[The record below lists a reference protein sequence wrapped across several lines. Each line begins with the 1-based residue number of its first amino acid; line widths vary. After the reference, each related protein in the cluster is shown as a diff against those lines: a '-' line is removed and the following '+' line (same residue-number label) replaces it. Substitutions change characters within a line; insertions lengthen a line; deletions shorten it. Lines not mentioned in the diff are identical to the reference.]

1 MQTFQAEIKELEKKQ
16 LEIRIGWKFKRKHG
30 NQDCVK
36 VDSYDNEWVNIM
48 DRSGIVSPVHLIDF
62 TTDNFKRGDK

>member
-48 DRSGIVSPVHLIDF
+48 DKSGIVSPVHLRDF